1 MAEIFTIIAPVFLI
15 MMLGFGMGKTRLF
28 PEGGSAVLITFVW
41 YVAIPALMFRALAPK
56 GLPSADELIFVA
68 TYYSSLYFIYILAV
82 FLTRNL
88 LKLSHAEQGTFAL
101 TTCFANGGFIGI
113 PILEGAYGEE
123 GVRLLLVLLSFH
135 TLTLIPVTTF
145 IVERAQRRG
154 DEGPGLIARTFD
166 SVRQNPILIA
176 LVSGLIWSALSLP
189 FPYWLDKVLELP
201 ANAAAPTG
209 LFAAGLAL
217 SNVRIA
223 GNLSHALL
231 SVALK
236 LALLPLVVFCVAN
249 YLLDLKAI
257 WVGVSTLMASLPSG
271 MVAYSFA
278 TQYGVGARRAATAV
292 LISTGLSAITLSAV
306 LLLLKSGGFIS

>member
-1 MAEIFTIIAPVFLI
+1 MADIFTIIAPVFLI
-15 MMLGFGMGKTRLF
+15 MMLGYGMGKTNLF
-28 PEGGSAVLITFVW
+28 PEGSSKVLIAFVW

-56 GLPSADELIFVA
+56 GLPSAEELIFVA
-68 TYYSSLYFIYILAV
+68 TYYGCLYLIYILAV
-82 FLTRNL
+82 FLTRNFM
-88 LKLSHAEQGTFAL
+88 KLSHAEQGIFAL

-113 PILEGAYGEE
+113 PILEGAYGDE

-145 IVERAQRRG
+145 IVERAQWAEA
-154 DEGPGLIARTFD
+154 EGPGLLARTFA

-176 LVSGLIWSALSLP
+176 LVAGLTWSALSLP
-189 FPYWLDKVLELP
+189 FPHWLDKVLELP
-201 ANAAAPTG
+201 ANSAAPTG

-223 GNLSHALL
+223 GNLAHALL
-231 SVALK
+231 SVVLK
-236 LALLPLVVFCVAN
+236 LAVLPAVVFCVAHWG
-249 YLLDLKAI
+249 LGLHTT
-257 WVGVSTLMASLPSG
+257 WVGVATLMAALPSG

-292 LISTGLSAITLSAV
+292 LVSTGVSALTLAV
-306 LLLLKSGGFIS
+306 ILALLQYGEFL